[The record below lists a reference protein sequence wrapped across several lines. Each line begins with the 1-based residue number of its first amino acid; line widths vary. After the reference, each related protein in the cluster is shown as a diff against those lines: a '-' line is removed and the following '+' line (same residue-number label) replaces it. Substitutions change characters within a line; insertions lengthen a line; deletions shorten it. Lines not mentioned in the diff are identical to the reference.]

1 MSDEEIDPGPSEGSE
16 TTGSDTTG
24 ADAAGQRLAK
34 RIARAGLC
42 SRRDAERWIE
52 TGRVAVNGV
61 VVQSPALN
69 VGPSDTVTV
78 DGKDLP
84 EEQAARLWR
93 YHKPAGL
100 VVSARDEKG
109 RATIF
114 EKLPREMPRVV
125 SVGRLDL
132 NSEGLLLLTN
142 DGDLARKLE
151 LPATGWV
158 RRYRVRV
165 HGRVDPARLASLEHG
180 VTVEGVRYG
189 SIRAELEKQ
198 QGSNAW
204 VSVALTEG
212 KNREVRKVMEHLGY
226 PVNRLLR
233 LSYGPFQLG
242 PLPRGM
248 VEEVSAKVMRDLIGG
263 ESRKGQAKWAKAKPK
278 PKRPTSRKPLSRPA
292 PEKAPERAQ
301 DAAPTDAKIAASGKP
316 FRATNPGGVKSSGV
330 KSSGVKSGG
339 VKPGTAKA
347 APPKS
352 REAKPGTDK
361 PRSRLKLRPKGSGG
375 K

>member
-1 MSDEEIDPGPSEGSE
+1 MSDEEIDTGPSEGSDAP
-16 TTGSDTTG
+16 GSDAG
-24 ADAAGQRLAK
+24 GQRLAK

-292 PEKAPERAQ
+292 PEKAPEKAP
-301 DAAPTDAKIAASGKP
+301 DAPPADAPKASAGKP
-316 FRATNPGGVKSSGV
+316 FRAANPGSTKQSGT
-330 KSSGVKSGG
+330 KPGSTKPGGTNRGAAKSG
-339 VKPGTAKA
+339 
-347 APPKS
+347 
-352 REAKPGTDK
+352 EAKPGTDK